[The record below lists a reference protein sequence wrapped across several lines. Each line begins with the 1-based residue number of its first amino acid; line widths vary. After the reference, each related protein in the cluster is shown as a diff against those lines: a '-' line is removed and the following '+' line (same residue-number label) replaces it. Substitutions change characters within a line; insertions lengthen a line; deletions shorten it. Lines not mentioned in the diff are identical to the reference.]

1 MIVLKMKYS
10 SGTLMFS
17 TKAWFTFIT
26 KMHVLIIFL
35 KVLEFMYGIDALY
48 NKRAMETR
56 TNLPLLTE

>member
-1 MIVLKMKYS
+1 
-10 SGTLMFS
+10 MFS